1 MPMHDRRLRTPTA
14 VTTAITVAIAVTI
27 AAVAALIPLPASAA
41 QTLPAADR
49 IHARAQADVTGD
61 GVDDSILLVGHPYG
75 SDSQFCTS
83 HDVVVYDGVT
93 QDRITMVLG
102 GTSGGYPGT
111 IFVGRIDNDN
121 ALDVVVTIP
130 TGGSGGITNPFV
142 VSFAGG
148 KARFI
153 GDPQAMARGAKL
165 EANGLDH
172 FRVRITDTERGKH
185 FILGLPGP
193 GSAQD
198 PELDYYDGI
207 YSKSGKLIRPLDI
220 DIDDVGA
227 IEAASIPGTGLDELV
242 TYQKVWAV
250 AHVNTIG
257 TVRTVWRWTGRQIA
271 IAAVDVIP
279 PFTPE
284 AYGEYIRSFDKSRP
298 AAAVEKAVAEYKA
311 RFGLAPL
318 SIREMAFRE
327 FRHFHLTIAAAEGAS
342 LEKRAGLADAPKSG
356 EVASAYERLPRLAS
370 ELNMSD
376 EYKRAGLNAVY
387 DGEGTWTVV
396 PRPGF
401 SVEQFGRLLPQAAA
415 DFVGLDDRER
425 NERWQYD
432 AAIVVPLSELG
443 GRVAAWEAYLAKYPD
458 SMFADEARTYFKRG
472 LSALLMGTNNTP
484 HFNYGTKRVRPDVID
499 ALKAYAK
506 DYSGTPSAEAVTR
519 ALKAIEKNGNV
530 ITDAV
535 RREIN
540 RAIEQATKADAG
552 QA

>member
-1 MPMHDRRLRTPTA
+1 MRILDTRLRA
-14 VTTAITVAIAVTI
+14 SAAITVAIAI
-27 AAVAALIPLPASAA
+27 AFAAVAAFMPLPASAA

-75 SDSQFCTS
+75 DESLFCTS

-121 ALDVVVTIP
+121 ALDVVVAIP

-148 KARFI
+148 KPRFV
-153 GDPQAMARGAKL
+153 GDPQALARGAKL

-198 PELDYYDGI
+198 PEVDYYDGI
-207 YSKSGKLIRPLDI
+207 YSKSGKLVRPLDI
-220 DIDDVGA
+220 DIDDAGA
-227 IEAASIPGTGLDELV
+227 IEAAPIPGMGLDELV

-250 AHVNTIG
+250 AHVNTIA
-257 TVRTVWRWTGRQIA
+257 TVRTVWRWTGRQMA

-284 AYGEYIRSFDKSRP
+284 AYAEYIRSFDKSRP
-298 AAAVEKAVAEYKA
+298 AAAVEKAIAEYKA
-311 RFGLAPL
+311 RFELAPL

-327 FRHFHLTIAAAEGAS
+327 FRQFHLAIAAAEGMS
-342 LEKRAGLADAPKSG
+342 LEARAGLADPPKTG
-356 EVASAYERLPRLAS
+356 EAAQAAYERLPRLAS
-370 ELNMSD
+370 QLNASS

-401 SVEQFGRLLPQAAA
+401 SVEKFGRLLPSASA
-415 DFVGLDDRER
+415 DFVSLDDRER

-443 GRVAAWEAYLAKYPD
+443 SRVAAWEAYLTKYPD
-458 SMFADEARTYFKRG
+458 SMFADEAGTQFKRA

-484 HFNYGTKRVRPDVID
+484 HYDYTTKRVRPDAIE

-506 DYSGTPSAEAVTR
+506 DYSGTPSAEA
-519 ALKAIEKNGNV
+519 ALDTLEAFEKGGNV
-530 ITDAV
+530 ITNAV

-540 RAIEQATKADAG
+540 QALDRATKAG
-552 QA
+552 EGEI